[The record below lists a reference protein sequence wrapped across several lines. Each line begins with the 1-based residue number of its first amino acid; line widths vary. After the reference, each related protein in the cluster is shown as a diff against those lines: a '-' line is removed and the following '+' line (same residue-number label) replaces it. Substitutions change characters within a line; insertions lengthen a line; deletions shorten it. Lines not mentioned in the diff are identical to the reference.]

1 MNSIPQSSQQLV
13 ELLKSKSLHI
23 SAAESCTAG
32 LFSSSLASIP
42 GASSVM
48 EYGFVTYSAAA
59 KTNLVSVKP
68 DTIKNYTVY
77 SGPIAA
83 QMAIGAAQKSG
94 AELGVGITGIAG
106 PHAESQPAGTV
117 YIAVANSEIPKCFRP
132 PLSFSGSR
140 PQYHPSKSRPC
151 CHGSCH
157 RRHHFHRPPAP
168 LCLVLQSCHH
178 PYRNRIQNPLILIT
192 I

>member
-59 KTNLVSVKP
+59 KMNLVSVKP
-68 DTIKNYTVY
+68 DIIKNYTVY
-77 SGPIAA
+77 SGPVAA

-117 YIAVANSEIPKCFRP
+117 YIAVANSEIQNVFVRRYLFRITTAISSVKKPSLLPWILSP
-132 PLSFSGSR
+132 PLSLLPAASPTLPG
-140 PQYHPSKSRPC
+140 PA
-151 CHGSCH
+151 
-157 RRHHFHRPPAP
+157 AP
-168 LCLVLQSCHH
+168 LLSI
-178 PYRNRIQNPLILIT
+178 P
-192 I
+192 

>member
-48 EYGFVTYSAAA
+48 EYGFCHLLCRCQNEPCLCQTGHHQELHCLFRSCRRPNGNRRSSKIRRRAWRWYHRHCRSSCRISACRHC
-59 KTNLVSVKP
+59 L
-68 DTIKNYTVY
+68 YRR
-77 SGPIAA
+77 
-83 QMAIGAAQKSG
+83 
-94 AELGVGITGIAG
+94 
-106 PHAESQPAGTV
+106 SQFGD
-117 YIAVANSEIPKCFRP
+117 PKCFRS

-140 PQYHPSKSRPC
+140 PQHHPSKSRPC

-157 RRHHFHRPPAP
+157 RRYHFYRPPAP
-168 LCLVLQSCHH
+168 LCLVLQSRHH

>member
-59 KTNLVSVKP
+59 KMNLVSVKP

-77 SGPIAA
+77 SGPVAA

-117 YIAVANSEIPKCFRP
+117 YIAVANSEIQNVFVRRYLFRITTATSSVKKPSLLLWILSP
-132 PLSFSGSR
+132 PSSL
-140 PQYHPSKSRPC
+140 
-151 CHGSCH
+151 
-157 RRHHFHRPPAP
+157 PPAASPTLPGPAAP
-168 LCLVLQSCHH
+168 LLSI
-178 PYRNRIQNPLILIT
+178 P
-192 I
+192 

>member
-13 ELLKSKSLHI
+13 ELLKSKSIHI
-23 SAAESCTAG
+23 AAAESCTAG

-59 KTNLVSVKP
+59 KMNLVSVKP

-77 SGPIAA
+77 SGPVAA

-94 AELGVGITGIAG
+94 AELGRWHHRHCRSSCGISACRHYLYRRGQFG
-106 PHAESQPAGTV
+106 DS
-117 YIAVANSEIPKCFRP
+117 KCFRP

-140 PQYHPSKSRPC
+140 PQHHPSKSRPC

-157 RRHHFHRPPAP
+157 LRYHFYRPPAP
-168 LCLVLQSCHH
+168 LCLVLQPRHY

>member
-13 ELLKSKSLHI
+13 ELLKSKSIHI

-59 KTNLVSVKP
+59 KMNLVSVKP

-77 SGPIAA
+77 SGPVAA
-83 QMAIGAAQKSG
+83 
-94 AELGVGITGIAG
+94 
-106 PHAESQPAGTV
+106 
-117 YIAVANSEIPKCFRP
+117 
-132 PLSFSGSR
+132 
-140 PQYHPSKSRPC
+140 
-151 CHGSCH
+151 
-157 RRHHFHRPPAP
+157 
-168 LCLVLQSCHH
+168 
-178 PYRNRIQNPLILIT
+178 
-192 I
+192 

>member
-59 KTNLVSVKP
+59 KMNLVSVKP

-77 SGPIAA
+77 SGPVAA

-117 YIAVANSEIPKCFRP
+117 YIAVANSEIQNVFVRRYLFRITTAISSVKKPSLLPWILSP
-132 PLSFSGSR
+132 PLSLL
-140 PQYHPSKSRPC
+140 
-151 CHGSCH
+151 
-157 RRHHFHRPPAP
+157 PAASPTLPGPAALP
-168 LCLVLQSCHH
+168 LSI
-178 PYRNRIQNPLILIT
+178 P
-192 I
+192 

>member
-59 KTNLVSVKP
+59 KMNLVSVKP

-77 SGPIAA
+77 SGPVAA

-117 YIAVANSEIPKCFRP
+117 YIAVANSEIQNVFVRRYLFRITTVTSSVKKP
-132 PLSFSGSR
+132 SLLPWILSPPSSLPPAASPTLPGPAAPLSSI
-140 PQYHPSKSRPC
+140 P
-151 CHGSCH
+151 
-157 RRHHFHRPPAP
+157 
-168 LCLVLQSCHH
+168 
-178 PYRNRIQNPLILIT
+178 
-192 I
+192 